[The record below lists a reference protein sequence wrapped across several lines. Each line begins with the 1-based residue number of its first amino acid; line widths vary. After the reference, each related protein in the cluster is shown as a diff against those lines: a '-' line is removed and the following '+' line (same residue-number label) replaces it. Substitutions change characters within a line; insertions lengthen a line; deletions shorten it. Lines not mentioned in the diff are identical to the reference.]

1 MTVARLLPMYSVP
14 GMIDHFKEDHMSD
27 LLASHRRRA
36 ALLGSNSAKKPTKN
50 KRPSTTEQQ
59 AWKNVH
65 VKHRDAK
72 TRRGSDQG
80 WVESSPGS
88 GWNRAAS
95 TPTVSPAT
103 VEPTYKDSGNIG
115 KSLNSAMM
123 LRAQLNNLNAN
134 TEQQNSAAAVNAE
147 KARQEKVTADN
158 LEWLENSTT
167 KQVCEPDHR
176 D

>member
-1 MTVARLLPMYSVP
+1 
-14 GMIDHFKEDHMSD
+14 MSD
-27 LLASHRRRA
+27 LLASSETLAQRC
-36 ALLGSNSAKKPTKN
+36 LDPTARKSQQKTN
-50 KRPSTTEQQ
+50 VRLQREQQ
-59 AWKNVH
+59 AWEERMSNT
-65 VKHRDAK
+65 AMQ
-72 TRRGSDQG
+72 RR
-80 WVESSPGS
+80 VEDLTKAGLNPVLAAG
-88 GWNRAAS
+88 GTGAS

-158 LEWLENSTT
+158 PEWLGKFDYETGVRTRSQGLDQARNTT
-167 KQVCEPDHR
+167 AMQALDKEKSASR
-176 D
+176 TT

>member
-1 MTVARLLPMYSVP
+1 MQRRV
-14 GMIDHFKEDHMSD
+14 ED
-27 LLASHRRRA
+27 LTKAGLNPVLAA
-36 ALLGSNSAKKPTKN
+36 GGT
-50 KRPSTTEQQ
+50 
-59 AWKNVH
+59 
-65 VKHRDAK
+65 
-72 TRRGSDQG
+72 G
-80 WVESSPGS
+80 
-88 GWNRAAS
+88 AS

-158 LEWLENSTT
+158 LEWLGKFDYETGVRTRSQGLDQARNTT
-167 KQVCEPDHR
+167 AMQALDKEKKAHR
-176 D
+176 ERRRRCAAGAMGKDMA